1 MVLLCIYLR
10 TTGRQRQVSRIK
22 FCSLYSGSS
31 GNALFLRAGNTR
43 VLIDAGLS
51 AKRIIAALQSIDENP
66 ADLNAIVIS
75 HEHADHIRGA
85 GILSRKLGI
94 PIYANPN
101 TWEAMGAAIG
111 TVKPENR
118 QLFTVNTRFI
128 IGDLT
133 VQPFAIPHDAVEP
146 TGFSFF
152 YQEQKVT
159 VATDIGHINE
169 ELLNNLKHSNLIL
182 LESNH
187 DLQMLQ
193 NGPYPYYL
201 KRRILSDRGHLS
213 NEAAGEIAVQL
224 AASGTARFIL
234 GHLSKENNLPELA
247 YQTVLNALLKEGYK
261 PGIDITISVA
271 LRDRVGQ
278 VINL

>member
-1 MVLLCIYLR
+1 MVCREFYNNQ
-10 TTGRQRQVSRIK
+10 TEAVAEIK

-31 GNALFLRAGNTR
+31 GNALFLCGGNTR
-43 VLIDAGLS
+43 ILIDAGLS
-51 AKRIIAALQSIDENP
+51 AKRIITALHSIDENP
-66 ADLNAIVIS
+66 SNLNAIVIS

-94 PIYANPN
+94 PIYANVK
-101 TWEAMGAAIG
+101 TWEAMGPAIG

-118 QLFTVNTRFI
+118 QLFPANTRFI
-128 IGDLT
+128 IGDIT

-152 YQEQKVT
+152 YQQQKVT

-169 ELLNNLKHSNLIL
+169 ELLRNLQHSDLIL

-193 NGPYPYYL
+193 NGSYPYYL
-201 KRRILSDRGHLS
+201 KRRILSDHGHLS
-213 NEAAGEIAVQL
+213 NEAAGEVAVQL
-224 AASGTARFIL
+224 AASGTVRFIL

-247 YQTVLNALLKEGYK
+247 YQTVLNALLKQGFQ
-261 PGIDITISVA
+261 PGTDITLSVA
-271 LRDRVGQ
+271 LRDQVGQ
-278 VINL
+278 VVNL